1 MTFNPNIPL
10 GTDNL
15 STSQGQIL
23 ANFSQLNTQFGVDH
37 AAFNTGSGNGDGAH
51 KKVTFNAPPS
61 PIPSPS
67 GTGSSVYPN
76 LVSAEQ
82 ELHFKNAGHTTQV
95 TSGGLP
101 IWKGGTP
108 GTDGVVTATTGGTK
122 SNGSMT
128 LPNGLIFKWGF
139 QFITADNTQVIFPV
153 AFPNNCFTVNICGS
167 KDNVEATRGLWLR
180 PGFTKTSFYIRYASG
195 ENPITVQY
203 FAIGN

>member
-15 STSQGQIL
+15 STSQGQML

-37 AAFNTGSGNGDGAH
+37 SAFNTGSGNGDGTH
-51 KKVTFNAPPS
+51 KNVTFNAPPT
-61 PIPSPS
+61 PIPTPS

-76 LVSAEQ
+76 LVSAAQ
-82 ELHFKNAGHTTQV
+82 ELHFKNAAQATQI

-108 GTDGVVTATTGGTK
+108 GTDGVVTATTGGNSSSGTL
-122 SNGSMT
+122 N
-128 LPNGLIFKWGF
+128 LPNGVILKWGVKNS
-139 QFITADNTQVIFPV
+139 IVDSSVVNFPV
-153 AFPNNCFTVNICGS
+153 AFPNSCFSVQITGLRDDVFPRALYLKPGFNKTNFTVRI
-167 KDNVEATRGLWLR
+167 
-180 PGFTKTSFYIRYASG
+180 KTSSG
-195 ENPITVQY
+195 NMAITY

>member
-10 GTDNL
+10 GNDNL

-37 AAFNTGSGNGDGAH
+37 IPFNTGSGNGDGTH

-61 PIPSPS
+61 PIPTPT
-67 GTGSSVYPN
+67 GTVSSVYPN
-76 LVSAEQ
+76 LVSAAQ
-82 ELHFKNAGHTTQV
+82 ELHFKNAAQTTQI

-108 GTDGVVTATTGGTK
+108 GTDGVATATTGGTN
-122 SNGSMT
+122 SNGSLT
-128 LPNGLIFKWGF
+128 LPNGIILKWG
-139 QFITADNTQVIFPV
+139 TQENIVDSTVVTFPV
-153 AFPNNCFTVNICGS
+153 AFPNNCFSVQMTPVRDDVFPRAIYL
-167 KDNVEATRGLWLR
+167 K
-180 PGFTKTSFYIRYASG
+180 PGFTRTNFTIRISSSSG
-195 ENPITVQY
+195 NMVINY